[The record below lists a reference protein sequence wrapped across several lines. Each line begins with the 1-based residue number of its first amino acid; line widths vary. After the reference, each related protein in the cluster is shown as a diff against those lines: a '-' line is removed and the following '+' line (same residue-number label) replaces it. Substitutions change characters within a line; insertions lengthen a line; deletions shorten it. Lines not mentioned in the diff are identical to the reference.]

1 LEKLQTAT
9 SGAPTPAPSK
19 EKRKSDSV
27 IFRAKKNVASKAAT
41 SGAGKKAISKVIPPA
56 VNNMLNTLE
65 IVLEKIAPD
74 RAKGLYNTLIKVM
87 VKANFQ
93 VDKKTLTLD
102 DFQPLYRPL
111 RAVFEELCKSYDKY
125 QKGEGSTIEWT
136 LVTKYFQS
144 IEGVLS
150 KLMRPYMKPANILK
164 LKEFFDFMGSKGF
177 QQSLF
182 ESPKVATEVKEL
194 ITFFREYSA
203 WEDKYE
209 NFTPM
214 KISLGGLLVLIA
226 DEPQLTDE
234 QILNNLLS
242 KK

>member
-1 LEKLQTAT
+1 
-9 SGAPTPAPSK
+9 
-19 EKRKSDSV
+19 
-27 IFRAKKNVASKAAT
+27 
-41 SGAGKKAISKVIPPA
+41 
-56 VNNMLNTLE
+56 MLNTLE
-65 IVLEKIAPD
+65 IVLEKLAPD

-93 VDKKTLTLD
+93 VEKKTLTLE

-111 RAVFEELCKSYDKY
+111 RAVFEELCKSYDKH
-125 QKGEGSTIEWT
+125 QKGEGDSIDWT
-136 LVTKYFQS
+136 MVTKYFQS

-164 LKEFFDFMGSKGF
+164 LKEFFDFLGSKAF
-177 QQSLF
+177 QKDLF
-182 ESPKVATEVKEL
+182 ESPKVTAEVKEL

-214 KISLGGLLVLIA
+214 KVSLGGLLVIIA

-234 QILNNLLS
+234 QILHNLLS